1 MFFEVLSL
9 MYHSP
14 ITIELLIYGVLL
26 GMRQYSS
33 TPAFSFVSG
42 DSHHFLLAQ
51 VRGGIG

>member
-33 TPAFSFVSG
+33 RHIRNSDMRRYRSG
-42 DSHHFLLAQ
+42 VFGASDGLT
-51 VRGGIG
+51 